1 MVKKICF
8 TVFSSLLLLVSTF
21 VLFSKGQFVFAQTD
35 PTPTP
40 TTSASSTT
48 SIVGECA
55 NNNISAADC
64 PAYLSGKLSNL
75 QGQANTLSNQ
85 IQVMDS
91 QINLTQARIQA
102 TQQKIMDLTLNIDT
116 ASTKITTLEGS
127 IDNLTKTLMNRIV
140 ATYEIG
146 TQQPFQILVSSSDI
160 SDYFK
165 RSNYLKIVQDHDKR
179 LIYDTVQAKNDY
191 ANQKQIYED
200 EKKQVVALQTQL
212 QAYTQ
217 ELDQEKQQKQQL
229 LSQTEGS
236 ESVYQS
242 LLAQAEAQLSGF
254 SHFVSSQGGATPLSN
269 QTVCD
274 GWGCYYNQRDTQW
287 GSAALGGSSY
297 SIADDGCLLTSM
309 AMVYTHY
316 SHRSV
321 TPLSINGNPNNFASY
336 NRAYLLKTISADGAT
351 SNRIGSDI
359 DSELSA
365 GRPVIVGISYDG
377 GPIADHF
384 VVFVSGSGGNYIMND
399 PFTPNGHNISF
410 RGTYPTERI
419 VEIDKVVF

>member
-1 MVKKICF
+1 M
-8 TVFSSLLLLVSTF
+8 
-21 VLFSKGQFVFAQTD
+21 SKGQFVFAQTD

-40 TTSASSTT
+40 TPTSSGSASSTT
-48 SIVGECA
+48 SVVAECA

-64 PAYLSGKLSNL
+64 PAYLSGKLTTL

-91 QINLTQARIQA
+91 QINLTKARIQA
-102 TQQKIMDLTLNIDT
+102 TQQKILDLTMNIDT
-116 ASTKITTLEGS
+116 ANTKINTLQGS
-127 IDNLTKTLMNRIV
+127 IDNLTKTLMSHIV

-146 TQQPFQILVSSSDI
+146 SQPPVQMLLSSSDI
-160 SDYFK
+160 SDYVK
-165 RSNYLKIVQDHDKR
+165 RANYLKIVQEHDKR
-179 LIYDTVQAKNDY
+179 LVYDTVQAKNDY

-200 EKKQVVALQTQL
+200 EKKQVEALNAQL
-212 QAYTQ
+212 QAYTA
-217 ELDQEKQQKQQL
+217 ELNQEKQQKQQL
-229 LSQTEGS
+229 LSETEGS
-236 ESVYQS
+236 ESTYQR
-242 LLAQAEAQLSGF
+242 LLAQAEAQLAGF
-254 SHFVSSQGGATPLSN
+254 SHFVSAQGGATPLSN

-274 GWGCYYNQRDTQW
+274 DWGCYYNQRDTQW
-287 GSAALGGSSY
+287 GSVALGGSSY

-316 SHRSV
+316 GHRNV
-321 TPLSINGNPNNFASY
+321 NPLSINGNPSNFASY

-351 SNRIGSDI
+351 SSRIGSDI
-359 DSELSA
+359 DSELAA
-365 GRPVIVGISYDG
+365 GRPVVVGISYDG

-384 VVFVSGSGGNYIMND
+384 VVFVSGAAGVYTMND